1 MENPSAGSLS
11 VESSSLKSP
20 ALVSPSP
27 ENREPGSPRSA
38 ACCAL
43 HGEPL
48 GTVDAERIAHLF
60 KALADPTR
68 LRLMSHVAAQGCE
81 SVCACDLID
90 VLDISQP
97 TISHHLKK
105 LVEAGLLTREQ
116 RGRWAHYTVVHDA
129 FAELRMFLSL
139 D

>member
-1 MENPSAGSLS
+1 MSISWQS
-11 VESSSLKSP
+11 VESHQGIS
-20 ALVSPSP
+20 V
-27 ENREPGSPRSA
+27 E
-38 ACCAL
+38 CCAVN
-43 HGEPL
+43 GEPL
-48 GTVDAERIAHLF
+48 ETAHADRLARKF

-68 LRLMSHVAAQGCE
+68 LRVLSHVAAQGCE

-116 RGRWAHYTVVHDA
+116 RGRWAHYTVVSDA
-129 FAELRMFLSL
+129 FAELGTFLSL
-139 D
+139 E